1 MIRRLLS
8 DALVADP
15 AIEIAG
21 IAANGKIA
29 LLKIPQI
36 NPDIITLDI
45 EMPEMDGLTTLKEIR
60 KLYPKL
66 PVIMFSTLSQ
76 RGAEATLDALANGAN
91 DYVAKPANVGS
102 VTAAIQNVQ
111 NELLPKITQF
121 CTWTT
126 RSNFGCLGNA
136 RCGIKCWT
144 CSPDCST
151 PTNRGRN
158 HATDFVGQDRPN
170 ARKGRNL
177 K

>member
-1 MIRRLLS
+1 MTQSAPAYIPFAEISRLPIDYEWDSWDPYTFLG
-8 DALVADP
+8 DAD
-15 AIEIAG
+15 
-21 IAANGKIA
+21 
-29 LLKIPQI
+29 
-36 NPDIITLDI
+36 
-45 EMPEMDGLTTLKEIR
+45 
-60 KLYPKL
+60 
-66 PVIMFSTLSQ
+66 
-76 RGAEATLDALANGAN
+76 EATLDALANGAN

-111 NELLPKITQF
+111 NELLPKIKQF

-136 RCGIKCWT
+136 RCGSKCWT